1 MDILPVLRKDSLIVV
16 SSHNAARDEI
26 AVLSAELALR
36 GSVTV
41 LDGGNCFPFYR
52 FARLIRSQSYE
63 GAVAVKRLF
72 IRRAF
77 TCYQM
82 LELLSSSPALDQPYL
97 VLNLLGTFYDEQ
109 IPEREVRRL
118 LDACLVEVNRLSMR
132 APVMIS
138 LSPPRLPERVF
149 LAEQICQSADHSI
162 ILDEPAP
169 EFVQPALL

>member
-26 AVLSAELALR
+26 AALSAELALR

-63 GAVAVKRLF
+63 GAIAVKRLF

-82 LELLSSSPALDQPYL
+82 LELLSSTSALDQPYL

-118 LDACLVEVNRLSMR
+118 LNACLVEVNRLSMK
-132 APVMIS
+132 APVIIS
-138 LSPPRLPERVF
+138 LSPPHLPERAF
-149 LAEQICQSADHSI
+149 LAEQICQSADKSFI
-162 ILDEPAP
+162 IDEPTP
-169 EFVQPALL
+169 ELVQPTLF